1 MIPSPR
7 FLTGMLLALASMLAQ
22 SQTGFSDLPNLGD
35 AAGQVYSPQQ
45 DQALG
50 TAFMRELR
58 QADLILNDPEATS
71 YLRTLGHRLALHSE
85 NPGYGFSFFLVN
97 DNRINAFA
105 GPAGHIG
112 ANVGLFIAAETES
125 ELAGVMA
132 HEIAHVTQRH
142 LARAFETADKLSL
155 PTTAAIIAAIL
166 IGTQDGSAG
175 AAALTAA
182 SAASLQHQINFTRAN
197 EKEADRVGIQTLA
210 SADFDPNGMSRFF
223 ERLQKNAKLYGA
235 RPPEFLSTHPVTT
248 NRIAEAESRA
258 RSYPP
263 VTTGDELQFQLLR
276 AKLRAGS
283 YENSRQ
289 VLADFQRYHG
299 KSGGNTVVERY
310 EYGLLLLANKHYENA
325 ATVLERLHRNDPD
338 RIAYRLALAD
348 IHYQGRQ
355 YRKALEIYQSTRALY
370 PGELAVILPFAT
382 THLAAGQADRA
393 YTLLM
398 DTSEANAY
406 DPQLFKLLA
415 QAADSTGHRVQMHT
429 AMSQYYFLNGFTAKA
444 IEQMQL
450 AEKTADLS
458 DYQAAKIQARMS
470 RLKELHEAEELE

>member
-1 MIPSPR
+1 MTLLLRSLAGIS
-7 FLTGMLLALASMLAQ
+7 LALASSLAQ
-22 SQTGFSDLPNLGD
+22 TQTDFHDLPNLGD

-50 TAFMRELR
+50 MAFMRQLR
-58 QADLILNDPEATS
+58 QAGLILDDPEATS
-71 YLRTLGHRLALHSE
+71 YLRAIGHRLALHSE
-85 NPGYGFSFFLVN
+85 NPGHDFSFFLIR
-97 DNRINAFA
+97 DNSINAFA

-112 ANVGLFIAAETES
+112 ANAGLIIAAESES

-182 SAASLQHQINFTRAN
+182 SAASMQHQINFTRAN

-210 SADFDPNGMSRFF
+210 TAGFDPNGMSHFF
-223 ERLQKNAKLYGA
+223 ERLQKSAKLYGA

-258 RSYPP
+258 RTYPP
-263 VTTGDELQFQLLR
+263 VTASDELQFQLLR
-276 AKLRAGS
+276 AKLRVGS
-283 YENSRQ
+283 YENPSQ
-289 VLADFQRYHG
+289 VLSDFQRYHG
-299 KSGGNTVVERY
+299 KSGGDTVVERY
-310 EYGLLLLANKHYENA
+310 EFGLLLLNNKRYADA

-338 RIAYRLALAD
+338 RIAYRIALAD
-348 IHYQGRQ
+348 IHYQARQ
-355 YRKALEIYQSTRALY
+355 YQDALEIYQSTQALY
-370 PGELAVILPFAT
+370 PGEPAVILPYAT
-382 THLAAGQADRA
+382 TLLAMSKAEKA
-393 YTLLM
+393 YALLM
-398 DTSEANAY
+398 DFKDANMQE
-406 DPQLFKLLA
+406 PQVFKLLA
-415 QAADSTGHRVQMHT
+415 QAADSTDHRAQMHM
-429 AMSQYYFLNGFTAKA
+429 AMSQFYYLNGFTGKA

-458 DYQAAKIQARMS
+458 DYQAAKIQAHLT
-470 RLKELHEAEELE
+470 RLKELRKAEELE